1 MGPMASA
8 YQGHIDADHCESALL
23 KESCDDRRCSRFGRG
38 LVSGLKLGNGKGN
51 VRVLVGGG

>member
-8 YQGHIDADHCESALL
+8 YQAHIEADHCESALIKKGATIGDAARL
-23 KESCDDRRCSRFGRG
+23 GRG

-51 VRVLVGGG
+51 LRVLVGGG